1 LKIRKKYGD
10 KNLIGKNVAALRK
23 SRKIKQHELL
33 AQLQVKGINI
43 TASGLS
49 ELEGQNRYATD
60 KEVFA
65 LMTIFNVSFEEL
77 CKNTDDT

>member
-1 LKIRKKYGD
+1 MKIRKKYGD
-10 KNLIGKNVAALRK
+10 KNLIGKNVAA
-23 SRKIKQHELL
+23 QHELL